1 MSTQSSNSSVSRPK
15 EIPFDTA
22 ALDILNSLGLGLIIV
37 DLDRCIRFRNSL
49 AENWLPEASKLEVVF
64 AEAKFLGPFE
74 GWKKQLEPLQDSSQS
89 VILRCVIA
97 WPGQSSPELVDIRC
111 TPIVEKSTGQRTGY
125 VLLLDKRNQVEA
137 LEDQIEV
144 SKRLESLGKLATR
157 VAHELNNPL
166 DGILRYINLSIRV
179 LGDTNEPKLKNYLDE
194 SRTGLMR
201 MMQIIGD
208 LLEFSRSTD
217 GEFDELDVNE
227 VIDQAI
233 RTNASRADAS
243 KVIVT
248 ADFQQQDMPS
258 VRGSR
263 LYQVCS
269 NLIRNAIDAMP
280 EGGRLSV
287 TSGVVTHQV
296 VIRVADTG
304 VGLPQDVSK
313 LFEPFFTSKEAG
325 KGTGLGL
332 AICKEFIEDM
342 GGTIEATS
350 GKESGAVF
358 TVKIPVDR
366 CQTTKR
372 FTKGVISS
380 QDNK

>member
-1 MSTQSSNSSVSRPK
+1 MSTKSSNSSSLSTK
-15 EIPFDTA
+15 EIPFDNA

-37 DLDRCIRFRNSL
+37 DPNRCIRFRNSL
-49 AENWLPEASKLEVVF
+49 AQNWLPDTNNLEAIF
-64 AEAKFLGPFE
+64 DEAKFLGPFE
-74 GWKKQLEPLQDSSQS
+74 GWEKQLESLQDSSQS
-89 VILRCVIA
+89 TILRCVVT

-125 VLLLDKRNQVEA
+125 VFLLDKRNQVEA
-137 LEDQIEV
+137 LDDQIEV
-144 SKRLESLGKLATR
+144 SKRLASLGKLATR

-179 LGDTNEPKLKNYLDE
+179 LGDTTEPKLKNYLDE

-217 GEFDELDVNE
+217 GEFDELDMNE
-227 VIDQAI
+227 VIEQAI
-233 RTNASRADAS
+233 RTNSSKADAS

-248 ADFQQQDMPS
+248 ADFQHPNMPS

-280 EGGRLSV
+280 EGGTLSI
-287 TSGVVTHQV
+287 TSGVVNNDV

-313 LFEPFFTSKEAG
+313 IFEPFFTSKEAG

-342 GGTIEATS
+342 GGTIEAAS
-350 GKESGAVF
+350 GQDGGAVF
-358 TVKIPVDR
+358 TVKMPVDR

-372 FTKGVISS
+372 LTKP
-380 QDNK
+380 NRKL